1 MIEVLG
7 FGGSGLIIASV
18 TMRSIVHLRMVA
30 LAGSLLFLVYGA
42 VLGAWPVAATN
53 AVTTTVH
60 LLYLLRIRTQMK
72 GEPAPGSISRP
83 TTTNRCRLGRGERSN
98 RTR

>member
-1 MIEVLG
+1 VIEVLG

-18 TMRSIVHLRMVA
+18 TMRSIVHLRMIA

-60 LLYLLRIRTQMK
+60 LLRLLRIGPQVPA
-72 GEPAPGSISRP
+72 EPEPGSA
-83 TTTNRCRLGRGERSN
+83 
-98 RTR
+98 

>member
-30 LAGSLLFLVYGA
+30 LAGSLLFLAYGA
-42 VLGAWPVAATN
+42 ALGAWPVAATN

-60 LLYLLRIRTQMK
+60 LLRLLRTSAHAPA
-72 GEPAPGSISRP
+72 EPDPAPG
-83 TTTNRCRLGRGERSN
+83 
-98 RTR
+98 